1 LGALNSRRTAFPD
14 EVGRVS
20 CGGAYLFVCLFGLGG
35 AGFGHR
41 AKCLRGVGY
50 WGAGG
55 LRSCGMG
62 GRSHGVTLNP
72 LDLGRFNWG
81 LPEAMP

>member
-1 LGALNSRRTAFPD
+1 MRSVASA
-14 EVGRVS
+14 
-20 CGGAYLFVCLFGLGG
+20 GGSAYLFVGLFGLRG

-41 AKCLRGVGY
+41 AKCLRGVGH
-50 WGAGG
+50 WGAGR

-81 LPEAMP
+81 PPEAMP